1 MVHFGVNGKFVTKV
15 ITDQT
20 NCSNAVF
27 GDPIYGVVK
36 ACYVDNSVPTIEHSP

>member
-27 GDPIYGVVK
+27 GDPIWSGEGML
-36 ACYVDNSVPTIEHSP
+36 CR